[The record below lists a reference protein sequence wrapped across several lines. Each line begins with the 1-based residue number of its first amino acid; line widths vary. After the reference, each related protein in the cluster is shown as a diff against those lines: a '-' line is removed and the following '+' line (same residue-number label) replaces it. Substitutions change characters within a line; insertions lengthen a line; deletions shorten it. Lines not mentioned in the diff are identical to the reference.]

1 MRHKLRKSVK
11 NIKGLAKGRTR
22 VLVWQD
28 FRLLYVRIPKS
39 GNSSIR
45 GSIDGAINGRMSSSR
60 IMGLGEN
67 WTTFSFVRNPWARL
81 VSAYR
86 QKVHEDYASKKMVN
100 GVYKGFLDSGIPVH
114 KNMSFDAFCEVV
126 CDIPD
131 SKTDKHLRSQSSFVI
146 RKGVPI
152 VSFLGKV
159 ETMERD
165 WKNLMDRVGLD
176 FKLAHLNHTSQQHYS
191 SYFSDPRLVKLVGDR
206 YAEDVRYFNYDF
218 STEQE
223 SYANIPAA

>member
-1 MRHKLRKSVK
+1 MRHRLRKNVK
-11 NIKGLAKGRTR
+11 NVKGLARGRTK
-22 VLVWQD
+22 VVVWNA

-45 GSIDGAINGRMSSSR
+45 GSIDGGINGRMSSSR
-60 IMGLGEN
+60 IRGLSEDL
-67 WTTFSFVRNPWARL
+67 TTFSFVRNPWSRL

-100 GVYKGFLDSGIPVH
+100 GVYRGFLDSGIPVH

-146 RKGVPI
+146 HKGVPI

-176 FKLAHLNHTSQQHYS
+176 FKLAHLNHTGHQHYS
-191 SYFSDPRLVKLVGDR
+191 SYFTDTSLIKLVGDR
-206 YAEDVRYFNYDF
+206 YAEDVHYFDYDF
-218 STEQE
+218 STE
-223 SYANIPAA
+223 